1 MKKIFIVDD
10 DLLSNK
16 LLHEVCLRR
25 HEQVESIVQPLEL
38 MSLDLDNT
46 SLIFLDLVMPQ
57 FDGVEVIRYLA
68 KQRCQAA
75 LVLMS
80 GSDMSV
86 LHCAQMLAEEQGI
99 NIMAS
104 ITKPFSVD
112 EVLSLIERFLQS
124 NFYNDSRLLVAEK
137 EGLPI
142 SKSQLWAA
150 ITERQ
155 LVMYYQPQ
163 LQISSGRLFG
173 VEALVRWQHPDRG
186 LIYPDEFIPLAEEFG
201 FLAIMTEEILRLVAL
216 QVARWRNEDMEP
228 RVSINIPAC
237 LMSDLDFPEYVS
249 QYLSE
254 YALNEDLVT
263 FELTETTLISGG
275 VSSLDIL
282 TRIRLKGIHL
292 SIDDFGTGF
301 SSLSQLYRMPFNE
314 LKIDLSFVRR
324 MDQDADCYAI
334 VENCVQ
340 LGHQL
345 NMQVV
350 AEGVENI
357 AILKMLEELGCD
369 VAQGYYFSKPLSGKD
384 LVTWNHQILA
394 VSH

>member
-1 MKKIFIVDD
+1 
-10 DLLSNK
+10 
-16 LLHEVCLRR
+16 
-25 HEQVESIVQPLEL
+25 
-38 MSLDLDNT
+38 
-46 SLIFLDLVMPQ
+46 
-57 FDGVEVIRYLA
+57 
-68 KQRCQAA
+68 
-75 LVLMS
+75 
-80 GSDMSV
+80 
-86 LHCAQMLAEEQGI
+86 
-99 NIMAS
+99 
-104 ITKPFSVD
+104 
-112 EVLSLIERFLQS
+112 
-124 NFYNDSRLLVAEK
+124 
-137 EGLPI
+137 
-142 SKSQLWAA
+142 
-150 ITERQ
+150 
-155 LVMYYQPQ
+155 MYYQPQ

-201 FLAIMTEEILRLVAL
+201 FLATMTEEILRLVAL

-384 LVTWNHQILA
+384 LVTWNHQILT